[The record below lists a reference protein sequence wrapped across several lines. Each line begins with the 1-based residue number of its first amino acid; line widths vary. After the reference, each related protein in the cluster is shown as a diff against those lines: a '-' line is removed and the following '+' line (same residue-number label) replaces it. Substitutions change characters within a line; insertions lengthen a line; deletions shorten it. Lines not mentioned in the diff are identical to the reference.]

1 MNKTILATAVLMAFT
16 AVGQANAA
24 NVYPWNSSTVPTIT
38 NNSLTYAGDTLKK
51 DVWGLGVTS
60 GASGQLDNL
69 SLSIKAKQ
77 ANGSKNAAQIDAILV
92 DGGTITL
99 GGSSLNASVDTD
111 FIGGGNSHISGLY
124 IQNTQGNANVT
135 LSAETVTL
143 KAISRAEKGKSVY
156 GIAVGGDL
164 NISSKSVDI
173 YVESATN
180 RGANSYSEI
189 HGIDV
194 WQKTLTTSKDTAI
207 KITGK
212 STSTETTTNGSNG
225 ASSIYGVKF
234 EGGQGN
240 INGTI
245 DVNVE
250 AVGGN
255 AIGVGVTNY
264 FYNTSYG
271 EKFNDSGANI
281 NNVKV
286 VATSKTGKAAGIDTS
301 YTKGQENT
309 VILKVTGNTDL
320 SASTENGQAYGVN
333 VTGDTTVLLSGNLF
347 AEATTTGSG
356 KAYSVN
362 TDKGTL
368 DLAGKNITLKG
379 DVVAKNA
386 GKLTFGND
394 TGSNVAID
402 GNVTVDAQ
410 SGLTLNNAAVD
421 LAIGN
426 TMKVDGTLT
435 STNGQLFVNE
445 AKENLVTIA
454 NLADDSTFTMGA
466 TGSLNDKL
474 GGDIEAFNKT
484 FTITNGAEQADILM
498 KEGLVAGEK
507 TAQLNKDGTID
518 KSTITEKTNSVMD
531 STLQMASYMPM
542 AMTRIL
548 TNDVRKRMGDLRAA
562 EGNSGAWARYDGGK
576 FSGERGFDTDFHT
589 IQVGVDTVPTPDSA
603 RFGIAFSYTDGESD
617 YVRTKSDMSAFS
629 LAGYATWMAENGLF
643 VDGVLRMAKVTND
656 VTVDGNLKGTMD
668 NVVLSASAETGLR
681 FDLNEMFYVEPQAEV
696 MYTYVDGD
704 KFDIGAAQYEI
715 NAADSFTGRLGFAS
729 GIKCPNNKG
738 DLYYVRASVVHEFLG
753 DSRVTGFAQGSSG
766 ILELDGK
773 DTWVEYGFGGNFNLT
788 KNTYLWA
795 DVERT
800 SGSTLDT
807 DYRATIGVRHAF

>member
-1 MNKTILATAVLMAFT
+1 MKKTILATAVLMAFT

-164 NISSKSVDI
+164 NISSKTVDI

-286 VATSKTGKAAGIDTS
+286 VATSKTGGC
-301 YTKGQENT
+301 Q
-309 VILKVTGNTDL
+309 
-320 SASTENGQAYGVN
+320 
-333 VTGDTTVLLSGNLF
+333 
-347 AEATTTGSG
+347 
-356 KAYSVN
+356 
-362 TDKGTL
+362 
-368 DLAGKNITLKG
+368 
-379 DVVAKNA
+379 
-386 GKLTFGND
+386 
-394 TGSNVAID
+394 
-402 GNVTVDAQ
+402 
-410 SGLTLNNAAVD
+410 
-421 LAIGN
+421 
-426 TMKVDGTLT
+426 
-435 STNGQLFVNE
+435 
-445 AKENLVTIA
+445 
-454 NLADDSTFTMGA
+454 
-466 TGSLNDKL
+466 
-474 GGDIEAFNKT
+474 
-484 FTITNGAEQADILM
+484 
-498 KEGLVAGEK
+498 
-507 TAQLNKDGTID
+507 
-518 KSTITEKTNSVMD
+518 
-531 STLQMASYMPM
+531 
-542 AMTRIL
+542 
-548 TNDVRKRMGDLRAA
+548 
-562 EGNSGAWARYDGGK
+562 K
-576 FSGERGFDTDFHT
+576 F
-589 IQVGVDTVPTPDSA
+589 
-603 RFGIAFSYTDGESD
+603 
-617 YVRTKSDMSAFS
+617 
-629 LAGYATWMAENGLF
+629 
-643 VDGVLRMAKVTND
+643 
-656 VTVDGNLKGTMD
+656 
-668 NVVLSASAETGLR
+668 
-681 FDLNEMFYVEPQAEV
+681 
-696 MYTYVDGD
+696 
-704 KFDIGAAQYEI
+704 
-715 NAADSFTGRLGFAS
+715 
-729 GIKCPNNKG
+729 
-738 DLYYVRASVVHEFLG
+738 
-753 DSRVTGFAQGSSG
+753 RV
-766 ILELDGK
+766 
-773 DTWVEYGFGGNFNLT
+773 
-788 KNTYLWA
+788 
-795 DVERT
+795 
-800 SGSTLDT
+800 
-807 DYRATIGVRHAF
+807 

>member
-1 MNKTILATAVLMAFT
+1 MKKTILATAVLMAFT

-51 DVWGLGVTS
+51 DVCGLGVTS

-164 NISSKSVDI
+164 NISSKTVDI

-333 VTGDTTVLLSGNLF
+333 VTGDTTVVLSGNLF

-402 GNVTVDAQ
+402 GNVNVDAQ

-738 DLYYVRASVVHEFLG
+738 DLYVRASVVHEFLG

>member
-1 MNKTILATAVLMAFT
+1 MAFT

-164 NISSKSVDI
+164 NISSKTVDI

-333 VTGDTTVLLSGNLF
+333 VTGDTTVVLSGNLF

-402 GNVTVDAQ
+402 GNVNVDAQ

-518 KSTITEKTNSVMD
+518 KSMITEKTNSVMD

-738 DLYYVRASVVHEFLG
+738 DLYVRASVVHEFLG

>member
-603 RFGIAFSYTDGESD
+603 RFGIAFSYTDGESE

-668 NVVLSASAETGLR
+668 NVVLSASAETGWR

-738 DLYYVRASVVHEFLG
+738 DLYIRASVVHEFLG

>member
-77 ANGSKNAAQIDAILV
+77 AYGSKNAAQIDAILV

-603 RFGIAFSYTDGESD
+603 RFGIAFSYTDGESE

-668 NVVLSASAETGLR
+668 NVVLSASAETGWR

-738 DLYYVRASVVHEFLG
+738 DLYVRASVVHEFLG

>member
-1 MNKTILATAVLMAFT
+1 MKKTILATAVLMAFT

-164 NISSKSVDI
+164 NISSKTVDI

-333 VTGDTTVLLSGNLF
+333 VTGDTTVVLSGNLF

-402 GNVTVDAQ
+402 GNVNVDAQ

-435 STNGQLFVNE
+435 STNGQFFVNE

-738 DLYYVRASVVHEFLG
+738 DLYVRASVVHEFLG

>member
-320 SASTENGQAYGVN
+320 SASAENGQAYGVN

-738 DLYYVRASVVHEFLG
+738 DLYVRASVVHEFLG

>member
-60 GASGQLDNL
+60 SASGQLDNL

-77 ANGSKNAAQIDAILV
+77 ANGSKNAAQLDAILV

-603 RFGIAFSYTDGESD
+603 RFGIAFSYTDGESE

-668 NVVLSASAETGLR
+668 NVVLSASAETGWR

-738 DLYYVRASVVHEFLG
+738 DLYVRASVVHEFLG

>member
-1 MNKTILATAVLMAFT
+1 MKKNILATAVLMAFT

-69 SLSIKAKQ
+69 SLTIKAKQ

-164 NISSKSVDI
+164 NISSKTVDI

-562 EGNSGAWARYDGGK
+562 EGNSGAWARYDSGK

-738 DLYYVRASVVHEFLG
+738 DLYVRASVVHEFLG

-800 SGSTLDT
+800 SGSPLDT

>member
-738 DLYYVRASVVHEFLG
+738 DLYVRASVVHEFLG

>member
-1 MNKTILATAVLMAFT
+1 M
-16 AVGQANAA
+16 G
-24 NVYPWNSSTVPTIT
+24 PWCHFWRFRSIRQ
-38 NNSLTYAGDTLKK
+38 SL
-51 DVWGLGVTS
+51 
-60 GASGQLDNL
+60 
-69 SLSIKAKQ
+69 LSIKAKQ

-212 STSTETTTNGSNG
+212 STSSETTTNGSNG

>member
-24 NVYPWNSSTVPTIT
+24 NVYPWNSSSVPTIT

-164 NISSKSVDI
+164 NISSKTVDI

-738 DLYYVRASVVHEFLG
+738 DLYVRASVVHEFLG

>member
-603 RFGIAFSYTDGESD
+603 RFGIAFSYTDGESE

-668 NVVLSASAETGLR
+668 NVVLSASAETGWR

-715 NAADSFTGRLGFAS
+715 NATDSFTGRLGFAS

-738 DLYYVRASVVHEFLG
+738 DLYVRASVVHEFLG

>member
-60 GASGQLDNL
+60 SASGQLDNL

-603 RFGIAFSYTDGESD
+603 RFGIAFSYTDGESE

-668 NVVLSASAETGLR
+668 NVVLSASAETGWR

-738 DLYYVRASVVHEFLG
+738 DLYVRASVVHEFLG

>member
-1 MNKTILATAVLMAFT
+1 M
-16 AVGQANAA
+16 
-24 NVYPWNSSTVPTIT
+24 
-38 NNSLTYAGDTLKK
+38 
-51 DVWGLGVTS
+51 
-60 GASGQLDNL
+60 
-69 SLSIKAKQ
+69 
-77 ANGSKNAAQIDAILV
+77 
-92 DGGTITL
+92 
-99 GGSSLNASVDTD
+99 
-111 FIGGGNSHISGLY
+111 
-124 IQNTQGNANVT
+124 
-135 LSAETVTL
+135 
-143 KAISRAEKGKSVY
+143 
-156 GIAVGGDL
+156 
-164 NISSKSVDI
+164 
-173 YVESATN
+173 
-180 RGANSYSEI
+180 
-189 HGIDV
+189 
-194 WQKTLTTSKDTAI
+194 
-207 KITGK
+207 
-212 STSTETTTNGSNG
+212 
-225 ASSIYGVKF
+225 
-234 EGGQGN
+234 
-240 INGTI
+240 
-245 DVNVE
+245 
-250 AVGGN
+250 
-255 AIGVGVTNY
+255 
-264 FYNTSYG
+264 
-271 EKFNDSGANI
+271 
-281 NNVKV
+281 
-286 VATSKTGKAAGIDTS
+286 
-301 YTKGQENT
+301 
-309 VILKVTGNTDL
+309 

-333 VTGDTTVLLSGNLF
+333 VTGDTTVVLSGNLF

-402 GNVTVDAQ
+402 GNVNVDAQ

-738 DLYYVRASVVHEFLG
+738 DLYVRASVVHEFLG

>member
-1 MNKTILATAVLMAFT
+1 MKKTILATAVLMAFT

-38 NNSLTYAGDTLKK
+38 NNSLTYAGDTVKK

-111 FIGGGNSHISGLY
+111 FIGGGNSHISSLY

-164 NISSKSVDI
+164 NISSKTVDI

-402 GNVTVDAQ
+402 GNVSVDAQ

-562 EGNSGAWARYDGGK
+562 EGKSGAWARYDGGK

-603 RFGIAFSYTDGESD
+603 RFGIAFSYTDGESE

-668 NVVLSASAETGLR
+668 NVVLSASAETGWR

-738 DLYYVRASVVHEFLG
+738 DLYVRASVVHEFLG
-753 DSRVTGFAQGSSG
+753 DNRVTGFAQGSSG

>member
-1 MNKTILATAVLMAFT
+1 MKKTILATAVLMAFT

-164 NISSKSVDI
+164 NISSKTVDI
-173 YVESATN
+173 YVESATS

-603 RFGIAFSYTDGESD
+603 RFGIAFSYTDGESEN
-617 YVRTKSDMSAFS
+617 VRTKSDMSAFS
-629 LAGYATWMAENGLF
+629 LAGYATWMADNGLF
-643 VDGVLRMAKVTND
+643 VDGVLRMAKVNND

-668 NVVLSASAETGLR
+668 NVVLSASAETGWR

-715 NAADSFTGRLGFAS
+715 DAADSFTGRLGFAS

-738 DLYYVRASVVHEFLG
+738 NLYVRASVVHEFLG

-795 DVERT
+795 DAERT

>member
-60 GASGQLDNL
+60 SASGQLDNL

-143 KAISRAEKGKSVY
+143 KAISRAEKGKSIY

-603 RFGIAFSYTDGESD
+603 RFGIAFSYTDGESE

-668 NVVLSASAETGLR
+668 NVVLSASAETGWR

-738 DLYYVRASVVHEFLG
+738 DLYVRASVVHEFLG

>member
-60 GASGQLDNL
+60 SASGQLDNL

-143 KAISRAEKGKSVY
+143 KAISRAEKGKSIY

-603 RFGIAFSYTDGESD
+603 RFGIAFSYTDGESE

-668 NVVLSASAETGLR
+668 NVVLSASAETGWR

-738 DLYYVRASVVHEFLG
+738 DLYVRASVVHEFLG

-766 ILELDGK
+766 VLELDGK

>member
-1 MNKTILATAVLMAFT
+1 MKKTILATAVFMAFT

-24 NVYPWNSSTVPTIT
+24 NVYPWNSSTIPTIT

-164 NISSKSVDI
+164 NISSKTVDI

-445 AKENLVTIA
+445 AKENLVTIT

-729 GIKCPNNKG
+729 GIKCPNKG
-738 DLYYVRASVVHEFLG
+738 DLYVRASVVHEFLG

>member
-60 GASGQLDNL
+60 SASGQLDNL

-164 NISSKSVDI
+164 NISSKTVDI

-738 DLYYVRASVVHEFLG
+738 DLYVRASVVHEFLG

>member
-60 GASGQLDNL
+60 SASGQLDNL

-143 KAISRAEKGKSVY
+143 KAISRAEKGKSIY

-603 RFGIAFSYTDGESD
+603 RFGIAFSYTDGESE

-668 NVVLSASAETGLR
+668 NVVLSASAETGWR

-738 DLYYVRASVVHEFLG
+738 DLYVRASVVHEFLG

-766 ILELDGK
+766 IFELDGK

>member
-1 MNKTILATAVLMAFT
+1 MKKTILATAVLMAFT

-164 NISSKSVDI
+164 NISSKTVDI

-333 VTGDTTVLLSGNLF
+333 VTGDTTVVLSGNLF

-402 GNVTVDAQ
+402 GNVNVDAQ

-738 DLYYVRASVVHEFLG
+738 DLYVRASVVHEFLG

>member
-738 DLYYVRASVVHEFLG
+738 DLYVRASVVHEFLG

-795 DVERT
+795 DVDRT